1 MALGLADLLSTFGW
15 VAVAKRVDAR
25 SLGPRRGCCCC
36 RVGSVRSQPHSHPA
50 GQCWVAPFKSL
61 LIPIPKKKG
70 YEDTAENQNTLQ
82 AFWLG
87 GQSSFGGRGML
98 WWGAE
103 AQGSAEC

>member
-1 MALGLADLLSTFGW
+1 MLLLPRGVCAVPAALAPSW
-15 VAVAKRVDAR
+15 AM
-25 SLGPRRGCCCC
+25 LGGTVQISPNTNT
-36 RVGSVRSQPHSHPA
+36 
-50 GQCWVAPFKSL
+50 
-61 LIPIPKKKG
+61 KKKG